1 MGRPLYSSTRQPA
14 VRVQPEVQHPTYE
27 KWTYANAFDPD
38 SDEFFDNEDAVYE
51 AFIDPGQQIQLPASP
66 ATGVTM
72 LESSASSSSSAS
84 AGTSSGRGSPM
95 EVVDLA
101 RFEAEARAA
110 GMRVLDDT
118 RLPVPTP
125 RNPVLDAQ
133 LEAGRRLPAQ
143 ERYQYYVSLIEG
155 NQTRQ
160 RQRQREET
168 RPSVRD
174 RIPTYLDL
182 PQEESRS
189 PSPETVV
196 LHDPPTPVR
205 PSTPPSHGSAFLASP
220 SPPPSVTPRLYTWT
234 TFPSATVP
242 PPASPLTNRGARV
255 SVARIT
261 TPSLIPA
268 YRAA

>member
-27 KWTYANAFDPD
+27 KWTYTNAFDPD

-51 AFIDPGQQIQLPASP
+51 AFIDPGQQIALPASP
-66 ATGVTM
+66 ATAVTM
-72 LESSASSSSSAS
+72 LESSASSSSE
-84 AGTSSGRGSPM
+84 GTSSGRGSPM
-95 EVVDLA
+95 EVVDVTGLDP
-101 RFEAEARAA
+101 EARAA
-110 GMRVLDDT
+110 GMRILDDT

-133 LEAGRRLPAQ
+133 LDAGRRLSTQ

-155 NQTRQ
+155 THRD
-160 RQRQREET
+160 REREET

-182 PQEESRS
+182 PPEESRTS
-189 PSPETVV
+189 SPEPVSRV
-196 LHDPPTPVR
+196 PTTPQR
-205 PSTPPSHGSAFLASP
+205 PITPPSHASAFLASP
-220 SPPPSVTPRLYTWT
+220 SPPPSITPRLYTWT

-242 PPASPLTNRGARV
+242 PPSSPLTNRGARV

-261 TPSLIPA
+261 TPSLVSA
-268 YRAA
+268 HRAA